1 MKKLLTVFTFIFV
14 VAAVAGI
21 GYAITR
27 SKNTTI
33 SSSQTN
39 SSSQNVSD
47 QGSVKGVEDNSGI
60 DPVILAKY
68 LTEKG
73 AVLYGAYWCPHCQD
87 QKKILGDGLKYIN
100 YVECDPQGDNA
111 QPDKCTA
118 AGIESYPTWIIN
130 GQKTTGAKS
139 LSQLAQL
146 SGYQK

>member
-1 MKKLLTVFTFIFV
+1 MKKLLPIFIFVFV
-14 VAAVAGI
+14 VAAVVGI

-27 SKNTTI
+27 SKNTST
-33 SSSQTN
+33 SPQMF

-47 QGSVKGVEDNSGI
+47 SGTVKGVEDNSGI
-60 DPVILAKY
+60 DAVALAKY

-73 AVLYGAYWCPHCQD
+73 AVFYGSYTCSHCEK
-87 QKKILGDGLKYIN
+87 QKETLGDGLKYIN
-100 YVECDPQGDNA
+100 YVECNPQGENA

-118 AGIESYPTWIIN
+118 AGIEGYPTWIIN

-139 LSQLAQL
+139 LSELTQL